1 MLKIGTFTTLT
12 TLTTLTTQMN
22 QQTVLVT
29 GATSGIGLMIAN
41 KLHEN
46 GFKVFGT
53 GRYPEKHNV
62 PFELLPLDVTSDES
76 IKKCIELLL
85 TKTQALDVLINNAG
99 SSLGGAIEETPV
111 EQAQKLFET
120 NFWGVVKITKAIL
133 PLMRER
139 GSGKIITIGSYYG
152 LIGAPMVGY
161 YSASKHA
168 LEGLFKSLRLE
179 VKQFN
184 IQVSVIEPSF
194 YKTNIAASGERVA
207 VTIPGY
213 DRIRKRVMD
222 FVRQAITTAQTP
234 EPVAGLVLKIINTKE
249 PKFSYRIGRNAWF
262 LPALQFLWP
271 KRFES
276 VYLKMLKF

>member
-1 MLKIGTFTTLT
+1 
-12 TLTTLTTQMN
+12 MN

-41 KLHEN
+41 KLHDN

-53 GRYPEKHNV
+53 GRHPDKHNL

-76 IKKCIELLL
+76 VKKCIALLL
-85 TKTQALDVLINNAG
+85 TKTQTLDVLINNAG
-99 SSLGGAIEETPV
+99 ASLGGAMEETPV
-111 EQAQKLFET
+111 EQAKKLFET
-120 NFWGVVKITKAIL
+120 NFWGVVKMTKAIL

-184 IQVSVIEPSF
+184 IHVSVIEPSY
-194 YKTNIAASGERVA
+194 YKSNIAASGERVA
-207 VTIPGY
+207 ITIPAY
-213 DRIRKRVMD
+213 DNIRKRVMN
-222 FVRQAITTAQTP
+222 FVREAITTAQTP
-234 EPVAGLVLKIINTKE
+234 EPVADLVLKIINTRE
-249 PKFSYRIGRNAWF
+249 PKFSYRIGKNARF
-262 LPALQFLWP
+262 LPALQFLSP
-271 KRFES
+271 QRFEK
-276 VYLKMLKF
+276 VYLRKLKF

>member
-1 MLKIGTFTTLT
+1 MT
-12 TLTTLTTQMN
+12 

-41 KLHEN
+41 NLHEN

-53 GRYPEKHNV
+53 GRQPDKHTL

-85 TKTQALDVLINNAG
+85 TKTQVLDVLINNAG
-99 SSLGGAIEETPV
+99 ASLGGAIEETPV

-120 NFWGVVKITKAIL
+120 NFWGVVKMTKAIL

-139 GSGKIITIGSYYG
+139 GNGKIITIGSYYG

-161 YSASKHA
+161 YAASKHA

-184 IQVSVIEPSF
+184 IRVTVIEPSF
-194 YKTNIAASGERVA
+194 YKSNIAASGERVA
-207 VTIPGY
+207 VTIPAY
-213 DRIRKRVMD
+213 DKIRKRVID
-222 FVRQAITTAQTP
+222 FVRQAITTAPTP
-234 EPVAGLVLKIINTKE
+234 EPVAELVLKIMNTKE
-249 PKFSYRIGRNAWF
+249 PKFSYRIGKNARF
-262 LPALQFLWP
+262 LPALQFLSP
-271 KRFES
+271 RRFER
-276 VYLKMLKF
+276 VYLKKLKF